1 MLPEKR
7 RVLCSTDEHTLLGS
21 PEILFILQKPQ
32 PRLTLLSLTWEEVSV
47 WWASF
52 VSESFTGFS
61 ENMDLTQQA
70 RMIPIT
76 RLDPKPQG

>member
-1 MLPEKR
+1 MKGPMLSIHEY
-7 RVLCSTDEHTLLGS
+7 TILGS
-21 PEILFILQKPQ
+21 HEILFVLQKPQ

-61 ENMDLTQQA
+61 ENMGLMQQA
-70 RMIPIT
+70 GMIPVT
-76 RLDPKPQG
+76 HLDSKPWG